1 MIAFIYHRVIIVG
14 CKLPQ
19 AYSMHYTYT
28 GYANRHDD
36 IGVFCV
42 LTLRALLLYTCMK
55 SMHARTFFL
64 HGEQHCMVSNMFLY
78 KLKERIVCCYANY
91 YDHQQKIHVAH
102 GE

>member
-14 CKLPQ
+14 CKFPQ
-19 AYSMHYTYT
+19 AHSMHYTYT

-36 IGVFCV
+36 IGFFVCV
-42 LTLRALLLYTCMK
+42 NITGSLIVYLHEIY
-55 SMHARTFFL
+55 ARTFFL

-91 YDHQQKIHVAH
+91 DHQQKIHAH